1 MLLRREVNFDRK
13 ESVSMSHRALKN
25 AQQPL
30 LELVG
35 LTRFE
40 LVTPRLSSVCS
51 NQLSYRPQSPVSRL
65 RWPCQLRRGSPALA
79 DQPSRRLVRNTRR
92 RPVLSKLDRRA
103 SFRQP
108 CEYQI
113 DLEKAF
119 RFRLPTFGLPRQSE
133 APSFSDTLERR

>member
-1 MLLRREVNFDRK
+1 MNFDRK
-13 ESVSMSHRALKN
+13 ESVSMCHRALTN
-25 AQQPL
+25 TQQPL
-30 LELVG
+30 LDLVG

-79 DQPSRRLVRNTRR
+79 DQPSRRLVQNTRR

-103 SFRQP
+103 SFDNLVSTRS
-108 CEYQI
+108 I
-113 DLEKAF
+113 LS
-119 RFRLPTFGLPRQSE
+119 LPLRDELALPQSGN
-133 APSFSDTLERR
+133 L